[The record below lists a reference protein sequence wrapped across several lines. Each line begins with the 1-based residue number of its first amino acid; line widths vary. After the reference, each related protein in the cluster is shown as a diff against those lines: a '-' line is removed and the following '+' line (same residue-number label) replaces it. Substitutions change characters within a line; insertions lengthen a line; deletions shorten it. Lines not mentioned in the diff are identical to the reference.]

1 MASTLRGRKRLGQQ
15 FLTDE
20 QIYNQIGSALQE
32 DDQDDCEG
40 VNGDG
45 NGWDGF
51 DIKET
56 DGEEDAEKILFDEN
70 KTEDSENDKLQNGEN
85 EAEDEGAQR

>member
-1 MASTLRGRKRLGQQ
+1 MASTLRGRKRLGLQ

-32 DDQDDCEG
+32 DDQDDCEE

-45 NGWDGF
+45 NGWDDF
-51 DIKET
+51 DIEET
-56 DGEEDAEKILFDEN
+56 DGEEDAEKILFVEN